1 MNSSVWFTILSSS
14 ACKKDN
20 TIYGLN
26 SETVTTDLAVL
37 QQGTHL
43 PKQALLPNGSVS
55 PMVITKAILSAA
67 GVAHN
72 VINLDSRLP
81 ELSPSMPSLPHPMV
95 PAQKMSR
102 KLPYEH
108 MSGHYK
114 QMLIHSVSMWYG
126 IDRNSAA
133 ADQISEALIRLAA
146 KACWTSEAL
155 RESYNYVYNLESLVR
170 TFREESIERIYI
182 AESVPN
188 GTTTA
193 SILTSIL
200 NPHMDSEIAT
210 YEGTASASK
219 LAEKVK
225 YVNEIREH
233 FLVVRDLVKG
243 EWAKHPLHVHR
254 QLEHDFYF
262 TFMDD
267 FQIFLF
273 EALRNLSTQLARN
286 PELVR
291 SKRIIL
297 AGGGQM
303 RSVMELLR
311 ELLGGLEYRL
321 LKSVVEIHTTEWVN
335 KMNKRTS
342 TDRIQVDIRHNR
354 FKYSGRNNRLTNLH
368 KVIEG
373 CGLGGALGILKELR
387 LSDYGRE
394 LLEHAVDKPIKHQPE
409 LMKSSGAIL

>member
-1 MNSSVWFTILSSS
+1 
-14 ACKKDN
+14 
-20 TIYGLN
+20 
-26 SETVTTDLAVL
+26 
-37 QQGTHL
+37 
-43 PKQALLPNGSVS
+43 
-55 PMVITKAILSAA
+55 
-67 GVAHN
+67 
-72 VINLDSRLP
+72 
-81 ELSPSMPSLPHPMV
+81 MPSLPHPMV
-95 PAQKMSR
+95 LAQKMSR
-102 KLPYEH
+102 ELPYEH

-210 YEGTASASK
+210 FEGTASKAQIEK
-219 LAEKVK
+219 KAE
-225 YVNEIREH
+225 YVNSIREQY
-233 FLVVRDLVKG
+233 FILRDLVKG
-243 EWAKHPLHVHR
+243 EWFEHPQHVHR

-273 EALRNLSTQLARN
+273 EALRNLAIQLARN
-286 PELVR
+286 PDLVR

-303 RSVMELLR
+303 RAVMELLR
-311 ELLGGLEYRL
+311 ELLGELEYHL
-321 LKSVVEIHTTEWVN
+321 LKAVVEIHTTEWVN
-335 KMNKRTS
+335 KMNKRTA
-342 TDRIQVDIRHNR
+342 TDRIQVSITVIVLNTQDETSTNKSASSNRRLWSWWCIRHSKR
-354 FKYSGRNNRLTNLH
+354 TPSL
-368 KVIEG
+368 
-373 CGLGGALGILKELR
+373 
-387 LSDYGRE
+387 
-394 LLEHAVDKPIKHQPE
+394 
-409 LMKSSGAIL
+409 